1 MNTVKNVFLTPTQ
14 VLLVPQLS
22 PLLLSNHCYQYPRN
36 PSRDMRHIY
45 TQEDYI
51 G

>member
-22 PLLLSNHCYQYPRN
+22 LLLLRIHCYQYLRN
-36 PSRDMRHIY
+36 PSRVMQCIY
-45 TQEDYI
+45 TEEDYI